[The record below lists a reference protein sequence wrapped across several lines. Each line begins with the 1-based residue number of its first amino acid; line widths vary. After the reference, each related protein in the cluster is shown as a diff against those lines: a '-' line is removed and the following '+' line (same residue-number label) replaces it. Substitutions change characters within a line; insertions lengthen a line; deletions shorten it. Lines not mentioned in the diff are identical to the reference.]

1 MAWDFTLVRTL
12 EMYFSSKPDPKADF
26 FIPFIYTHDK
36 GLLDV
41 IEMFYC
47 KDFLIF
53 HKEKRTIP
61 IPTNSLMPKIK
72 KYKLDKFFTE
82 EALLNR
88 FNYIDIDYEIILDEL
103 KIEIKRIFK
112 L

>member
-1 MAWDFTLVRTL
+1 
-12 EMYFSSKPDPKADF
+12 
-26 FIPFIYTHDK
+26 
-36 GLLDV
+36 
-41 IEMFYC
+41 MFYC

-103 KIEIKRIFK
+103 KTEIKRIFK